1 MSPFIAAFLSLTA
14 FTALAAA
21 PARAAEEPDAV
32 YFKYHRAA
40 VSRDLDEML
49 RYADAAQRN
58 ELSGI
63 SAAQR
68 DATMKMLEASMPRAF
83 VLKGK
88 TVAPDGKRARLLVSG
103 PGGSVLDDK
112 LETLYG
118 TITMVKEQGEWKV
131 GTADWSNTPPA
142 GIAAAPAAKSAAP
155 AARATAPAAKAAPA
169 RSGGALVG
177 STSTPPERKLGMAK
191 EPCVYK
197 AVMTAEDIE
206 NCR

>member
-14 FTALAAA
+14 LVALPAA
-21 PARAAEEPDAV
+21 AAEEPDAV
-32 YFKYHRAA
+32 YAKYHRAA
-40 VSRDLDEML
+40 VTRDLNEML
-49 RYADAAQRN
+49 QYA
-58 ELSGI
+58 

-68 DATMKMLEASMPRAF
+68 QELSGFSAAQKDAAMKMLEASMPR
-83 VLKGK
+83 VYMLKDK

-118 TITMVKEQGEWKV
+118 TITMVNEQGEWKV
-131 GTADWSNTPPA
+131 GTADWTNTPPA
-142 GIAAAPAAKSAAP
+142 GLAPAPAAKSAAP
-155 AARATAPAAKAAPA
+155 ASKAAPA

-177 STSTPPERKLGMAK
+177 STSAPPERKLGIAK

-197 AVMTAEDIE
+197 PVMTAEDIE

>member
-1 MSPFIAAFLSLTA
+1 MSPFIAAFLSIAT
-14 FTALAAA
+14 LAAL
-21 PARAAEEPDAV
+21 PAAAAEEPDAV

-83 VLKGK
+83 ILKGK
-88 TVAPDGKRARLLVSG
+88 TVAPDGRRARLLVSG

-118 TITMVKEQGEWKV
+118 TIAMVKEQGEWKV
-131 GTADWSNTPPA
+131 ATADWSNIPPTGLA
-142 GIAAAPAAKSAAP
+142 PAAAAKSAAP
-155 AARATAPAAKAAPA
+155 AKTAAPAAKAAPA

-177 STSTPPERKLGMAK
+177 STSAPPERKLGMAK

-197 AVMTAEDIE
+197 PVMTAEDIE

>member
-1 MSPFIAAFLSLTA
+1 MSPFIAAFLSLAT
-14 FTALAAA
+14 LAAL
-21 PARAAEEPDAV
+21 PAAAAEEPDAV

-83 VLKGK
+83 ILKGK
-88 TVAPDGKRARLLVSG
+88 TVAPDGRRARLLVSG

-118 TITMVKEQGEWKV
+118 TIAMVKEQGEWKV
-131 GTADWSNTPPA
+131 ATADWSNIPPTGLA
-142 GIAAAPAAKSAAP
+142 PAAAAKSAAP
-155 AARATAPAAKAAPA
+155 AKTAAPAAKAAPA

-177 STSTPPERKLGMAK
+177 STSAPPERKLGMAK

-197 AVMTAEDIE
+197 PVMTAEDIE